1 MTMMAIE
8 NMVTLC
14 KIIWS
19 DLDFVM
25 KGFTFCYIDTI
36 TYIVPAFTSYN
47 SNVAP
52 LLVYCFLKYRE
63 IVLA

>member
-47 SNVAP
+47 SKVAP